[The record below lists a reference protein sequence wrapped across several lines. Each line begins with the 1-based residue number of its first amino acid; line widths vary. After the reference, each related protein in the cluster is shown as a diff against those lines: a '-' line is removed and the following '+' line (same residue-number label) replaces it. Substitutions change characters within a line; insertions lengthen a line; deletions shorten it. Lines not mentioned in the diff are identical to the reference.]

1 MHSCFGGV
9 RDAQGLSRRDEAQRN
24 LEQPGPQGNP
34 RQVSHLPDNL
44 KQKGR
49 VTSQKTWHNLQHTLK
64 RKTRHRHMTDKTDQP
79 RKTLSLKKSG
89 NSPDGSSATPARA
102 VAGKRII
109 RRDPSPSGQPGKPKP
124 QKNKRKTAAPRKP
137 VTPPSLI
144 RANELDQRLT
154 ITYEVWKDH
163 QPLAIGIEKNLF
175 QFIAEHHLSA
185 SKRVVQKLLHRHTSD
200 RQYLHNLIQQPLRFY
215 LDGSPDGEIILAEK
229 EHATRK
235 LAALPPT

>member
-1 MHSCFGGV
+1 M
-9 RDAQGLSRRDEAQRN
+9 SRRDEAQRN

-34 RQVSHLPDNL
+34 PQDSRLPGNL
-44 KQKGR
+44 KQKDR
-49 VTSQKTWHNLQHTLK
+49 VTSRKTWHNLQHTLK
-64 RKTRHRHMTDKTDQP
+64 QKPNQRFMTDNNDQP

-89 NSPDGSSATPARA
+89 NSTDDSSATPARKL
-102 VAGKRII
+102 AGKRII
-109 RRDPSPSGQPGKPKP
+109 RRDPSPSAKPGKPKP
-124 QKNKRKTAAPRKP
+124 RKNKRKTAAPRKP

-144 RANELDQRLT
+144 RANDLDHRLAAT
-154 ITYEVWKDH
+154 FAVWKDH

-175 QFIAEHHLSA
+175 QFIAEHHISA

-200 RQYLHNLIQQPLRFY
+200 KQYLHNLIHQPLRFH
-215 LDGSPDGEIILAEK
+215 LDGSPDGEIIPAEK